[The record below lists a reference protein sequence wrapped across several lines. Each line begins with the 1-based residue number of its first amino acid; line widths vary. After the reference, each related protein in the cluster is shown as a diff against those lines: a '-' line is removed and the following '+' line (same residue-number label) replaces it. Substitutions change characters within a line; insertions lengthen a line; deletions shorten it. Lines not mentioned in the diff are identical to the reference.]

1 MPKYLLLI
9 MLLVTLNAIA
19 ATVDAVAILV
29 KDDPITLYDIDQE
42 VAHSNISRQ
51 EAIDALIRKT
61 LEAQEVA
68 ERRLSVEPSE
78 VFKDIKNMA
87 QQNGMSTSQL
97 YDAMLRI
104 RGLDESAFK
113 AKIKEKLLNKK
124 LYDAIAFS
132 KIDRPSDADV
142 EEYYRLHINE
152 FNFAETFSVLIYS
165 AASQEQLQEK
175 IANPMLYSP
184 EIHSESATLEYAKLN
199 PQLAQLLSQ
208 TDVNHFT
215 PIIPAQNN
223 QFMTFFV
230 QEKSGQTTVELD
242 TVRNQV
248 EGAIMNERRISV
260 LNDYFARLRMNADIK
275 VLRKK

>member
-1 MPKYLLLI
+1 MLNRFILLLT
-9 MLLVTLNAIA
+9 LLSFALHAEMI
-19 ATVDAVAILV
+19 DGVAILV
-29 KDDPITLYDIDQE
+29 KEDPITLYDITQE
-42 VAHSNISRQ
+42 MEHGNLTRK

-61 LEAQEVA
+61 LESQEITQ
-68 ERRLSVEPSE
+68 RQLHVEPSE
-78 VFKDIKNMA
+78 VFKEIKTMA
-87 QQNGMSTSQL
+87 QQNNMTTSQL

-104 RGLDESAFK
+104 RGLDETAFK
-113 AKIKEKLLNKK
+113 AKIKENLLNKK

-132 KIDRPSDADV
+132 KIDRPSDVDV

-152 FNFAETFSVLIYS
+152 FNFAETFSILIYS
-165 AASQEQLQEK
+165 AASQQLLQEK
-175 IANPMLYSP
+175 IANPMLYNP

-208 TDVNHFT
+208 TNLNQFT
-215 PIIPAQNN
+215 PIIPSQNN

-230 QEKSGQTTVELD
+230 QEKSGQTTMELD
-242 TVRNQV
+242 KVRNQV

-275 VLRKK
+275 ILRKE